1 MCDNKW
7 FRWQGSDLELA
18 IKVVTRA
25 KRSEF
30 GQVRSGRLVVRV
42 SAPPVE
48 GKANSELLKF
58 LASSFGCSQRNVNL
72 RTGLR
77 SREKRAQIKAPF
89 QMPEFLS
96 SSLKR
101 DLVRSDRYSDQWPER
116 P

>member
-18 IKVVTRA
+18 INVVTRA

-30 GQVRSGRLVVRV
+30 GQIRSGRLVVRI

-58 LASSFGCSQRNVNL
+58 LASSFGCSQRDVNL

-77 SREKRAQIKAPF
+77 SREKRVQIKAPF
-89 QMPEFLS
+89 QIPEILS
-96 SSLKR
+96 GSLKH
-101 DLVRSDRYSDQWPER
+101 D
-116 P
+116 

>member
-7 FRWQGSDLELA
+7 FRRQGSDVELA

-30 GQVRSGRLVVRV
+30 GQIRSGRSVVRV

-58 LASSFGCSQRNVNL
+58 LAFSFGCLQRNINL
-72 RTGLR
+72 RTELR
-77 SREKRAQIKAPF
+77 SREKRVQIKAPF
-89 QMPEFLS
+89 EIPEFLRG
-96 SSLKR
+96 SLKR
-101 DLVRSDRYSDQWPER
+101 D
-116 P
+116 

>member
-1 MCDNKW
+1 MCDNKR

-30 GQVRSGRLVVRV
+30 GQIRSGRLVVRIN
-42 SAPPVE
+42 APPVE

-58 LASSFGCSQRNVNL
+58 LASSFGCSQRDVNL

-77 SREKRAQIKAPF
+77 SREKRVQIKAPF
-89 QMPEFLS
+89 QVPEFLS
-96 SSLKR
+96 GSLKR
-101 DLVRSDRYSDQWPER
+101 N
-116 P
+116 

>member
-1 MCDNKW
+1 MCDNRW
-7 FRWQGSDLELA
+7 FRWQGSDIELA

-30 GQVRSGRLVVRV
+30 GQIRSGRLVVRV
-42 SAPPVE
+42 SAPPAE

-77 SREKRAQIKAPF
+77 SREKWVQINTPF
-89 QMPEFLS
+89 QIPEFLS
-96 SSLKR
+96 GSLNG
-101 DLVRSDRYSDQWPER
+101 D
-116 P
+116 

>member
-1 MCDNKW
+1 MCDNQW

-30 GQVRSGRLVVRV
+30 GQIRSGRLVVRV
-42 SAPPVE
+42 CAPPVE

-58 LASSFGCSQRNVNL
+58 LASSFGCSQRDVNL

-77 SREKRAQIKAPF
+77 SREKRVQIKAPF
-89 QMPEFLS
+89 QIPEILS
-96 SSLKR
+96 GSLKR
-101 DLVRSDRYSDQWPER
+101 DQVKGDRYSDQCSER

>member
-1 MCDNKW
+1 MCDNKR
-7 FRWQGSDLELA
+7 FPWQGSDLELVFKMA
-18 IKVVTRA
+18 TRA

-30 GQVRSGRLVVRV
+30 DQIRSGRPVVRV

-77 SREKRAQIKAPF
+77 SREKRVQIKAPF
-89 QMPEFLS
+89 QIPEFLS
-96 SSLKR
+96 GSLKR
-101 DLVRSDRYSDQWPER
+101 D
-116 P
+116 